1 MNSPSST
8 AKRYK
13 YLFQLAVNN
22 FLVTVAVLLGTI
34 FLLKAAQLVGHPAQ
48 ILTWL
53 HLVRH
58 AHLFLVT
65 FLPIGLGALYLTH
78 RSRSVYL
85 VDYACFRHTSDCR
98 IPIAS
103 FVEHAHH
110 MPFIDDKIKH
120 PLHEAHA

>member
-1 MNSPSST
+1 MNSPPST
-8 AKRYK
+8 IKRYK
-13 YLFQLAVNN
+13 YLFQLAMNN

-53 HLVRH
+53 HSVRH

-78 RSRSVYL
+78 RSRS
-85 VDYACFRHTSDCR
+85 
-98 IPIAS
+98 
-103 FVEHAHH
+103 
-110 MPFIDDKIKH
+110 
-120 PLHEAHA
+120 

>member
-1 MNSPSST
+1 M
-8 AKRYK
+8 
-13 YLFQLAVNN
+13 NN
-22 FLVTVAVLLGTI
+22 FVVTVAAVLLGTI
-34 FLLKAAQLVGHPAQ
+34 LLLRAAQLGPAQ

-53 HLVRH
+53 HSVRH

>member
-13 YLFQLAVNN
+13 YLFQLVMNN
-22 FLVTVAVLLGTI
+22 FVVTVAAVLLGTI
-34 FLLKAAQLVGHPAQ
+34 LLLRAAQLGPAQ

-53 HLVRH
+53 HSVRH
-58 AHLFLVT
+58 AHLFSAT
-65 FLPIGLGALYLTH
+65 FLPIALGTLYLMR